1 MNILK
6 TKIRQWVL
14 GRDVFFKKI
23 RDDMF
28 EESWLFGIY
37 LVFSSFYIIK
47 KKKKKKKK
55 MLDNTYGSIFYFF

>member
-47 KKKKKKKK
+47 KKLKKKKK
-55 MLDNTYGSIFYFF
+55 NA